1 MLGGIFRMSFVAAVM
16 FIIIG
21 GLLIFIDGK
30 VVCIACNA
38 TIFTIIGVISLIFG
52 VLGAIGNLGGAATP
66 GN

>member
-38 TIFTIIGVISLIFG
+38 TIFTIIGVIFPDFRCAWSYRQFR
-52 VLGAIGNLGGAATP
+52 LGGDT
-66 GN
+66 G